1 MRRDVSWVLL
11 PGAGQRLVLAWIAIV
26 AMAIVLRLASASG
39 DFWLDEVVSLNL
51 ARHFS
56 AVEIVASP
64 EARHD
69 NNHVLNTLYLRAVE
83 GGAREGVYR
92 ALSIAS
98 GVATVVLMGW
108 IAGRRS
114 RRAALLAAFLGSFSY
129 ILVHYGSEA
138 RGYSLAAALGLA
150 AWLVV
155 ERELAQPGF
164 RNRLGLAILVA
175 LGYLAHYSFAF
186 VYAGLVSWMWVH
198 ALRSDGP
205 WTTRIGFFARQNA
218 VPLGVSAAIYF
229 LHVAPMHLAGGPEF
243 GVGWALWSGLGESL
257 GFQFHAGTTAA
268 ARWAPAVALAMV
280 ATECWLCLREGRE
293 DVAFLLGL
301 LGVSSLGT
309 VLVIRPEFVV
319 PRYFFVAIPFVL
331 IAVASLLDRGFSG
344 GRAPRLAA
352 WGAIAFMLLGSIP
365 RDLALIDGGRGHY
378 REAVEFMADHGGP
391 VVSVSGTDPRWV
403 RVLID
408 GYYAQFRPDVRF
420 EVRES
425 PGRSGGSPAQWY
437 LDSNWARNYR
447 APEFVEPGDGRARY
461 RFVEHYPFASLS
473 GWHWYL
479 YRLEP

>member
-1 MRRDVSWVLL
+1 MRRDDSWVLL
-11 PGAGQRLVLAWIAIV
+11 PGADGRLALAWIAVI
-26 AMAIVLRLASASG
+26 AIAIAFRLASASG
-39 DFWLDEVVSLNL
+39 DFWLDEVVSLKL

-56 AVEIVASP
+56 AIELVAGP

-69 NNHVLNTLYLRAVE
+69 NNHVLNTLYLRAVD
-83 GGAREGVYR
+83 GVASERLYR
-92 ALSIAS
+92 GLSVAS
-98 GVATVVLMGW
+98 GVATVVFMGW
-108 IAGRRS
+108 IAGQRS
-114 RRAALLAAFLGSFSY
+114 RRAALLASFLGSFSY

-155 ERELAQPGF
+155 ARELAQPRFG
-164 RNRLGLAILVA
+164 NRLGLAILVA

-186 VYAGLVSWMWVH
+186 VYAGLVSWMGVH
-198 ALRSDGP
+198 ALRCDAP
-205 WTTRIGFFARQNA
+205 WRTRIGFFAKRNV
-218 VPLGVSAAIYF
+218 VPLGVSAAVYF

-243 GVGWALWSGLGESL
+243 GVGWALWSGLGESV
-257 GFQFHAGTTAA
+257 GFQFHAEASAT
-268 ARWAPAVALAMV
+268 ARWAPAVALAML

-301 LGVSSLGT
+301 LGVCSLGT

-344 GRAPRLAA
+344 GGAARLAA
-352 WGAIAFMLLGSIP
+352 GGAIAFMLFGSLP
-365 RDLALIDGGRGHY
+365 RDVALIDGGRGHY

-425 PGRSGGSPAQWY
+425 PGRSGGPPAQWY